1 MTSPDTA
8 PKPFALKS
16 SAALVAALAVLL
28 AITHLGTIA
37 AHRQSLQA
45 SLAASDI
52 STTIEHVTARESLL
66 MATAN
71 GAGLDRDVR
80 AEMLGEAMR
89 LREKGGA
96 GEGLDALEA
105 RHTALR
111 AQAQSAA
118 TRAGGLGLGEAGLGL
133 AILLIAVG
141 DMLGSVALRRLGLGL
156 GVAGIMAGLAAVLG
170 V

>member
-1 MTSPDTA
+1 MTSPDIS
-8 PKPFALKS
+8 PKPS
-16 SAALVAALAVLL
+16 SAAWVAALAVLL
-28 AITHLGTIA
+28 AIAHLGTVA

-52 STTIEHVTARESLL
+52 FTTIEHLKARESLL

-80 AEMLGEAMR
+80 ADMLGEAMR
-89 LREKGGA
+89 LRAKGTA

-105 RHTALR
+105 RHAGLR

-156 GVAGIMAGLAAVLG
+156 GLAGVLAGVAVLLG